1 MRKFQ
6 LSVPVLFIVAI
17 SALAIAIASWSL
29 QLDNDE
35 RIVIAPSD
43 AGTSSENGGDLE
55 EYQRLFEVRGH
66 LQREHFSRDS
76 LDDLEMSRGAVR
88 GLLEALDDPYAT
100 YVEPAQHAMD
110 SQDFQGFFEGIGAEV
125 TLRDGR
131 FTIVTPLPDTPAEKA
146 GLRPGDVILEINGE
160 STEGISLQEAVS
172 KIRGPQGESVNL
184 LILRTTGGE
193 PIEVTIVRDAIKVE
207 SVRLAMLVGRIARL
221 TVTTFSE
228 DTEQQLVKAL
238 QKVKRL
244 EGKGIILDL
253 RNNPGGLLNAV
264 VETTSHFLEGGLV
277 LYEVDGNGRQKDWP
291 VRSGGL
297 AKDIPLVVLVNGGS
311 ASGSEVMAGA
321 IKDAGRAP
329 IIGTKTFGKGSV
341 NTLRTLSDGAGLY
354 FTIARWYTPNGT
366 LIEGEGL
373 EPDIEVENSEDGKE
387 DFQLDKALD
396 VLESEVKAR
405 EKTEVS

>member
-6 LSVPVLFIVAI
+6 LSFPVLLIVAI

-29 QLDNDE
+29 RLGDDGP
-35 RIVIAPSD
+35 IVIVPGGANNGSD
-43 AGTSSENGGDLE
+43 SDGALSEYE
-55 EYQRLFEVRGH
+55 RLFEVRGL

-76 LDDLEMSRGAVR
+76 LDDEELSRGAVK

-100 YVEPAQHAMD
+100 YVEPEQHELD
-110 SQDFQGFFEGIGAEV
+110 SQDFQGFFQGIGAEV
-125 TLRDGR
+125 TLRNGR

-160 STEGISLQEAVS
+160 STDGISLQEAVS
-172 KIRGPQGESVNL
+172 KIRGPVGESVDL
-184 LILRTTGGE
+184 VILRITGGE
-193 PIEVTIVRDAIKVE
+193 PIDITIVRDTIKVE

-221 TVTTFSE
+221 TVSSFSGN
-228 DTEQQLVKAL
+228 TEQELAKAL
-238 QKVKRL
+238 ESLKRL
-244 EGKGIILDL
+244 EARGIILDL
-253 RNNPGGLLNAV
+253 RNNPGGLLTAV
-264 VETTSHFLEGGLV
+264 VETTSHFLEDGLV
-277 LYEVDGNGRQKDWP
+277 LYEVDGNGRQKDWH

-297 AKDIPLVVLVNGGS
+297 ARDIPLVVLVNGGS

-329 IIGTKTFGKGSV
+329 IVGTKTFGKGSV

-373 EPDIEVENSEDGKE
+373 EPDIEVENPEDGSEDL
-387 DFQLDKALD
+387 QLDRAIEL
-396 VLESEVKAR
+396 LEAEVRAR
-405 EKTEVS
+405 EQTTVS